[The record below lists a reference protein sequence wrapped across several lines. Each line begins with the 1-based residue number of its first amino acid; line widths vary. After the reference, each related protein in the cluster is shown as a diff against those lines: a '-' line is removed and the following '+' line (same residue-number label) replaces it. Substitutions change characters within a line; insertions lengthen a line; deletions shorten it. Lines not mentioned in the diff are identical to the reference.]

1 MPDPAEIPAAPPA
14 DLSVESFFQKA
25 AAMADGEAPH
35 ATPAPAPAAPV
46 EQAPVQVIE
55 SAPAPAAPAP
65 AAPAPVASAET
76 PAPAPTAPAPE
87 SDEGELVLPVIKDGK
102 VTFPDGGRNRV
113 YLTDPKLTDSS
124 RLMVAIAARNPDA
137 SPQQIAATVNRL
149 LGLPEAPV
157 AQAPAAPEPAPQ
169 APADPLAQIEADI
182 ATRET
187 ALADLNPALD
197 AAEWNK
203 INAEIRKL
211 ERDAARLEAERA
223 ATARL
228 EAVTAESTLA
238 QIEQTLHSQFQVLA
252 DPGHPFTIAFQAQR
266 AQIYQTGTDEQLND
280 PNLELNLA
288 QQLEKQFQTNYG
300 LAVRPPVSSPAA
312 TTPQAPNAPVTQPP
326 APPAVAPAPVAQ
338 PRSAAAPLS
347 GTPASVNPVTG
358 ITPPNPQE
366 GFQTL
371 LRSDGPLNADAAA
384 DAMLNGFFGGQSAP
398 SHSHSRLIAA

>member
-1 MPDPAEIPAAPPA
+1 MPDQAPES
-14 DLSVESFFQKA
+14 DLSVESFFQRA
-25 AAMADGEAPH
+25 ATMAEQPSAPE
-35 ATPAPAPAAPV
+35 TPAPAAPV
-46 EQAPVQVIE
+46 EAAPVQVIE

-65 AAPAPVASAET
+65 AAPAPVASAEP
-76 PAPAPTAPAPE
+76 PAPAPTAPTAPTA
-87 SDEGELVLPVIKDGK
+87 PA
-102 VTFPDGGRNRV
+102 PAA
-113 YLTDPKLTDSS
+113 DPTAL
-124 RLMVAIAARNPDA
+124 NPDA
-137 SPQQIAATVNRL
+137 PRNYRIQAQDAIEQRTLQLRAQDRSLTLPQALERAYQE
-149 LGLPEAPV
+149 LGLPAPF
-157 AQAPAAPEPAPQ
+157 APPPAPPSTPASPEPAAPE

-182 ATRET
+182 AARET
-187 ALADLNPALD
+187 VLADLNPALD
-197 AAEWNK
+197 AAEYNR
-203 INAEIRKL
+203 INAELRKL

-238 QIEQTLHSQFQVLA
+238 QIEQNLHSQFQVLA
-252 DPGHPFTIAFQAQR
+252 DPAHPFTIAFQAQR

-300 LAVRPPVSSPAA
+300 LAVRPSQVSSPAA

-366 GFQTL
+366 GFQSM

-384 DAMLNGFFGGQSAP
+384 DAMLSGFFGGQGAP
-398 SHSHSRLIAA
+398 SYPNGRLVAA

>member
-1 MPDPAEIPAAPPA
+1 MPDQAPES

-25 AAMADGEAPH
+25 ASMADGEAP
-35 ATPAPAPAAPV
+35 PAAPVTAPAAPV
-46 EQAPVQVIE
+46 EAAPVQVIE

-65 AAPAPVASAET
+65 AAPAPVASAEP
-76 PAPAPTAPAPE
+76 PAPAPTAPAPAA
-87 SDEGELVLPVIKDGK
+87 
-102 VTFPDGGRNRV
+102 
-113 YLTDPKLTDSS
+113 DPTAL
-124 RLMVAIAARNPDA
+124 NPDA
-137 SPQQIAATVNRL
+137 PRNYRIQAQDAIEQRTLQLRAQDRSLTLPQALERAYQE
-149 LGLPEAPV
+149 LGLPAPF
-157 AQAPAAPEPAPQ
+157 APPPAPPSTPASPEPAAPE

-182 ATRET
+182 AARET
-187 ALADLNPALD
+187 VLADLNPALD
-197 AAEWNK
+197 AAEYNR
-203 INAEIRKL
+203 INAELRKL

-228 EAVTAESTLA
+228 EAATAESTLA
-238 QIEQTLHSQFQVLA
+238 QIEQQLHSQFQVLA
-252 DPGHPFTIAFQAQR
+252 DPAHPFTIAFQAQR
-266 AQIYQTGTDEQLND
+266 AQLYQTGTDEQLND

-300 LAVRPPVSSPAA
+300 MAVRPQVSSPAA

-366 GFQTL
+366 GFQSL

-384 DAMLNGFFGGQSAP
+384 DAMLNGFFGGQGAP
-398 SHSHSRLIAA
+398 SYPNGRLVAA